1 MEKRMRNTQ
10 IFCLQVELMIGFWY
24 VNLYDMKENMEK
36 GYMCE
41 KFYLSCV
48 KQESCKH
55 DIASFIAEGVRWKVC
70 DRY

>member
-1 MEKRMRNTQ
+1 MR
-10 IFCLQVELMIGFWY
+10 
-24 VNLYDMKENMEK
+24 ENMEK

-55 DIASFIAEGVRWKVC
+55 DIASFIAEGVR
-70 DRY
+70 